1 MSLMT
6 RAAATLAVLSLAT
19 IPVPALTIKNT
30 SSKDVSIGVDN
41 GADENVYQIPA
52 GGSVEVKEDCSSDC
66 AVTGPWGYSRL
77 LAQNVTIETDGLSL
91 VTAEVATESQGLV
104 PQNPVAEPA
113 DAADTASTQTPAK
126 AEPAPVTRK
135 RAAKP
140 RKAAAKQAKKGPASG
155 SFQMLFQGP
164 GK

>member
-6 RAAATLAVLSLAT
+6 RAAATLAVLSLAA

-30 SSKDVSIGVDN
+30 SSTDVSIGVDN
-41 GADENVYQIPA
+41 GTDENVYQIPA

-77 LAQNVTIETDGLSL
+77 LAQNVTVETDGLSL
-91 VTAEVATESQGLV
+91 VTAEVPTKSQGLV
-104 PQNPVAEPA
+104 PQNPVAEPS
-113 DAADTASTQTPAK
+113 DATDSVSTQAPAK
-126 AEPAPVTRK
+126 AEPAPVVRK

-140 RKAAAKQAKKGPASG
+140 RKPVTKQAKKGPASG